1 MRAMRATTLLIASA
15 AAMLAPGRARANGT
29 IEGTIR
35 LTGAAP
41 VGTARPIVKD
51 TGVCGKEAPDESVV
65 VGKTGAL
72 ANVVVFVNDARFP
85 GKAAPT
91 AGAAVDQK
99 KCRYA
104 PHVQAVTV
112 GTPLA
117 VMNNDAV
124 LHNVH
129 GNEAKPDAP
138 ALTVFNVAMPILGQK
153 LPVTMSKPG
162 LVRLQCDAGHT
173 WMNAWIYVFDH
184 PYFGV
189 TDEGGK
195 FVIADVPPG
204 EHVVELWHE
213 PVDGKGPGTRLTA
226 KVKVV
231 DGKRARLELT
241 FRL

>member
-1 MRAMRATTLLIASA
+1 MRATMLLIMIATATFA
-15 AAMLAPGRARANGT
+15 AGRARANGT
-29 IEGTIR
+29 IEGTVR

-41 VGTARPIVKD
+41 VVAARPVVKD
-51 TGVCGKEAPDESVV
+51 ASVCGKEAPPESVI
-65 VGKTGAL
+65 VGKAGAL
-72 ANVVVFVNDARFP
+72 ANVVVSVTDAHP
-85 GKAAPT
+85 GKTPPT
-91 AGAAVDQK
+91 AGASVDQR
-99 KCRYA
+99 KCRYL

-112 GTPLA
+112 GTPVA

-129 GNEAKPDAP
+129 GNEAKADGP

-153 LPVTMSKPG
+153 LPVTMTKPG

-184 PYFGV
+184 PYFSV
-189 TDEGGK
+189 TDDAGK
-195 FVIADVPPG
+195 FVIADVPAG

-213 PVDGKGPGTRLTA
+213 PADGKGPGTRQTA

-231 DGKRARLELT
+231 DGKRVRLDLT
-241 FRL
+241 LRL